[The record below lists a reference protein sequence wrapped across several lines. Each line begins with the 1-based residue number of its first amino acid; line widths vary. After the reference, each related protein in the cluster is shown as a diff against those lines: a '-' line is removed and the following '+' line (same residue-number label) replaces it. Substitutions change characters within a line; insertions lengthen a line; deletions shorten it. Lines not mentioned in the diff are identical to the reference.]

1 MISVLYNDT
10 YVFSLPVSIEFLR
23 MSISISLDKNSHM
36 RHDGQYPSFGGCM
49 EHARS
54 NGWAENAVSE
64 EHNGEAAEEV
74 ALEYLALV

>member
-1 MISVLYNDT
+1 
-10 YVFSLPVSIEFLR
+10 
-23 MSISISLDKNSHM
+23 MSISISLDKHSHM
-36 RHDGQYPSFGGCM
+36 RRDGQYPTFGSTRM

-54 NGWAENAVSE
+54 NGCAENAVSE